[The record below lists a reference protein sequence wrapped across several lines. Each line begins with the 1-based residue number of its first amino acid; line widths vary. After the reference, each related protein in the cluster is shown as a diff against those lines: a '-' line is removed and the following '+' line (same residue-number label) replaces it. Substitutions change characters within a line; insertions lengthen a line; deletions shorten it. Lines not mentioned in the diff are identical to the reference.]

1 MPGSPENPRRFTGYN
16 VPARVLRG
24 SREVDGM
31 EQDVGVAEREL
42 GFLLI
47 ADMEGS
53 TQSKFLL
60 GEEGAFAALREH
72 NRLIMEQCRK
82 AEPAPGVI
90 LNSLGDA
97 VVVKFPAEA
106 DERSRRQAI
115 SSCLATASAIIS
127 SFEALPPVLGPDGVE
142 FPLRTKLTLQFY
154 DAFRYGRD
162 EQLAG
167 LSEELVG
174 PHIDAAFRIAAISW
188 RLQVLVTERFMAELL
203 LHSSARAD
211 GRRSDPRPDDTV
223 DLVRTA
229 HVAREQA
236 ARLPRPM
243 NAISVPLEIAGEAS
257 GLPYWITDARE
268 IARLKGIPDNQ
279 RVFLISF
286 ESPEDLTRR
295 GERQRLIIKVRQDHH
310 AVILASV
317 SLEAGRNDDYIDFV
331 LDMLGDASEGSRL
344 ESELT
349 LCAAAKIYGEF
360 DFFFRVSCI
369 DDESVRRFFEAIHDE
384 KFGVDSVEVRSTVAD
399 RFFVNAKY
407 DRILE
412 HFQRR
417 RYDLVLTWFER
428 DPESDLFLRFA
439 SYMEEWESEQVR
451 PVEILETGEV
461 IHHKPVYCI
470 FICDSLSA
478 YADFFA
484 ASGLNPTACRSHIGQ
499 ISRPEDAQLRY
510 SLMSGVY
517 IPPRQRTRASGDAVE

>member
-1 MPGSPENPRRFTGYN
+1 
-16 VPARVLRG
+16 
-24 SREVDGM
+24 M
-31 EQDVGVAEREL
+31 EQDVGAAEREL

-82 AEPAPGVI
+82 AAPTPGVV

-97 VVVKFPAEA
+97 VVAKFPARA
-106 DERSRRQAI
+106 DERSRRQAL
-115 SSCLATASAIIS
+115 SSCLAAARAILS
-127 SFEALPPVLGPDGVE
+127 SFEALPPVPGPDDVE

-162 EQLAG
+162 EQLSG
-167 LSEELVG
+167 QSEELVG

-188 RLQVLVTERFMAELL
+188 RFQVLVTERFMAELL
-203 LHSSARAD
+203 LHSAARA
-211 GRRSDPRPDDTV
+211 GDPRPDGTL

-236 ARLPRPM
+236 ARQPRPM
-243 NAISVPLEIAGEAS
+243 NAISVSLEIAGEAS
-257 GLPYWITDARE
+257 ALPYWITDARE

-286 ESPEDLTRR
+286 ESPEDLARR
-295 GERQRLIIKVRQDHH
+295 GERQRLIIKVLQDHH

-317 SLEAGRNDDYIDFV
+317 SLEAGENDDYIDFV

-384 KFGVDSVEVRSTVAD
+384 KFGVESVEVRSTVAD
-399 RFFVNAKY
+399 RFFVNPKY

-470 FICDSLSA
+470 FICDSLNA
-478 YADFFA
+478 YADFFEV
-484 ASGLNPTACRSHIGQ
+484 SGLNPTACRSHIGQ

-517 IPPRQRTRASGDAVE
+517 VPPRQRPRASR